1 MITVTKPTDQQV
13 KDNAAKMKAASAK
26 NQRSDQKEVKKWTS

>member
-1 MITVTKPTDQQV
+1 MILVTKPTDQQV

-26 NQRSDQKEVKKWTS
+26 LKYQIKYLIKKK